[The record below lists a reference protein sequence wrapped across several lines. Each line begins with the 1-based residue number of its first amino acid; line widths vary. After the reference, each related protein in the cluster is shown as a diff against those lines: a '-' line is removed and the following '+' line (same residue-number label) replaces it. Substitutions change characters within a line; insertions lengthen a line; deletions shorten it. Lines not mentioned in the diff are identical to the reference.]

1 MKISFAIMDGFSN
14 EIANRIHFFDKEQS
28 IQINKKIFSTNNHN
42 DLDSLI
48 HFLIKEDYFFNA
60 YEDRFMFIDDNI
72 KTQSSLLYPND
83 YNAVLQLDSSLFSNG
98 SIAALVNLKYEL
110 EWCKDC
116 GEYYC
121 AIEDDEIIAVG
132 GCHPL
137 PEIDKN
143 GWRINFRGCELP
155 RISPYKG
162 LNKGN
167 WNTITWR
174 DFIPVFI
181 DYCPTNIDL

>member
-1 MKISFAIMDGFSN
+1 VSGKSMGIFNIKPITNQLHSKLQIFC
-14 EIANRIHFFDKEQS
+14 DKC
-28 IQINKKIFSTNNHN
+28 KDLGYTNN
-42 DLDSLI
+42 
-48 HFLIKEDYFFNA
+48 
-60 YEDRFMFIDDNI
+60 
-72 KTQSSLLYPND
+72 SSFK
-83 YNAVLQLDSSLFSNG
+83 SM
-98 SIAALVNLKYEL
+98 KL
-110 EWCKDC
+110 EWCKDW

-121 AIEDDEIIAVG
+121 AIKDDEIVAVG

-137 PEIDKN
+137 PEINEN

-155 RISPYKG
+155 GASPYKG

-181 DYCPTNIDL
+181 DYCPTDNLYITTNISNEHSGKALRNHKLMGLLAKQGILDKVSDTILYYTEQTIWKLNVQEYVKRRSFC

>member
-1 MKISFAIMDGFSN
+1 MYDIVPITTNLYSKLQIFC
-14 EIANRIHFFDKEQS
+14 DKC
-28 IQINKKIFSTNNHN
+28 NNLGYTNN
-42 DLDSLI
+42 
-48 HFLIKEDYFFNA
+48 
-60 YEDRFMFIDDNI
+60 
-72 KTQSSLLYPND
+72 SSFK
-83 YNAVLQLDSSLFSNG
+83 AM
-98 SIAALVNLKYEL
+98 KL
-110 EWCKDC
+110 EWCKDW

-121 AIEDDEIIAVG
+121 AIKDDEIIAVG

-143 GWRINFRGCELP
+143 GWRILFRGCELP
-155 RISPYKG
+155 KTSLYKG

-181 DYCPTNIDL
+181 DYCPNKELYITTNTSNEHSGKALRNHKLMGLLAKQGILEKICDTVLYYTDQTLWRLNVQEYVKRRSIYQE